1 MRLERLHPRLLIVLS
16 VAEHLTRLWPPLAL
30 LLAARVGLGL
40 LGSSPD
46 VVVPVVHLLLLLLV
60 SEALRP
66 EEALNESR
74 LYALTMALLLAATAY
89 RPGAL
94 FGLAFTAY
102 VILASVA
109 VPIGLVKRKV
119 RRFGGRAPGPDRQF
133 LVTTVSLSGATLLF
147 AGIVFLTFPRVARGW
162 SGRGDVMA
170 TSIAGFSDQVSIGE
184 LGARIQANPRVVL
197 RVEFPDGLPGNFL
210 GLHWRGRSY
219 DHFDGVRWT
228 RSDNVRPSRVP
239 DDWYQER
246 WPAALVRQQIYAAPL
261 DVRVL
266 FGLSPMVAVGA
277 DSEIYPMFDNVGDW
291 SYWGSATP
299 VYTAVSK
306 ASDPAPEL
314 LRQADRSYMPD
325 RQRYLQLP
333 RMPDRIAA
341 LADSLTRDLENRY
354 DKAAAIERYL
364 RTQFQYTREL
374 PRTAGDATLDH
385 FLFDRRAGHCEYF
398 STAMAVMLRSVG
410 IHARNVNGF
419 LGGRWNEFGQ
429 YLAVTQNEAHSWVE
443 VWFPSYGWITFDPTP
458 GGSGVGAADVAWN
471 WPGRFW
477 FDGLQ
482 HRWNKWVL
490 DYSMDSQLD
499 LLGGLTRWL
508 DRPGEPESSR
518 EGPSPSWI
526 WIVALLSVTLLALA
540 RFRGG
545 GPSPGGVSRSYLSL
559 VRAGRR
565 AGVLDPGPITPFGLA
580 RTIRVRRPEAGEPA
594 TRAVELYTRA
604 RFGGI
609 PLDPGESKALRAAVR
624 QARKRLS

>member
-1 MRLERLHPRLLIVLS
+1 
-16 VAEHLTRLWPPLAL
+16 
-30 LLAARVGLGL
+30 
-40 LGSSPD
+40 
-46 VVVPVVHLLLLLLV
+46 
-60 SEALRP
+60 
-66 EEALNESR
+66 
-74 LYALTMALLLAATAY
+74 
-89 RPGAL
+89 
-94 FGLAFTAY
+94 
-102 VILASVA
+102 
-109 VPIGLVKRKV
+109 
-119 RRFGGRAPGPDRQF
+119 
-133 LVTTVSLSGATLLF
+133 
-147 AGIVFLTFPRVARGW
+147 
-162 SGRGDVMA
+162 
-170 TSIAGFSDQVSIGE
+170 
-184 LGARIQANPRVVL
+184 
-197 RVEFPDGLPGNFL
+197 
-210 GLHWRGRSY
+210 
-219 DHFDGVRWT
+219 
-228 RSDNVRPSRVP
+228 
-239 DDWYQER
+239 
-246 WPAALVRQQIYAAPL
+246 
-261 DVRVL
+261 
-266 FGLSPMVAVGA
+266 
-277 DSEIYPMFDNVGDW
+277 
-291 SYWGSATP
+291 
-299 VYTAVSK
+299 
-306 ASDPAPEL
+306 
-314 LRQADRSYMPD
+314 
-325 RQRYLQLP
+325 
-333 RMPDRIAA
+333 MPDRIAA